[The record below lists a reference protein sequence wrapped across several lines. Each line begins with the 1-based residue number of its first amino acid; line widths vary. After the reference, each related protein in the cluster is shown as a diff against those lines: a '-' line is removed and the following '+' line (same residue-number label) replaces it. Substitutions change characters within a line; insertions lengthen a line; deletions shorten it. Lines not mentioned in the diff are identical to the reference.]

1 MTFYFEKL
9 IVWQKSYVLT
19 KLVYETVKKFPKNE
33 QYSLTDQIQRSAVSI
48 VSNIAEWSSG
58 RSDLDHKKFLG
69 IAHGSCL
76 ELATQI
82 MLASDFWYIKEV
94 SEKENILDLIEE
106 IVKMLYT
113 MRNKT

>member
-1 MTFYFEKL
+1 MAFYFEKL
-9 IVWQKSYVLT
+9 IVWQKAYY
-19 KLVYETVKKFPKNE
+19 LVREIYTITQDFPQKE

-69 IAHGSCL
+69 IAHWSCL

-82 MLASDFWYIKEV
+82 MLASDFWYIISVGKKDE
-94 SEKENILDLIEE
+94 LLLLLEE
-106 IVKMLYT
+106 IIKMLYV
-113 MRNKT
+113 MRQK